1 MENSVVIKNLSL
13 KYKSTDFKAI
23 DNLSL
28 TIQKGEVF
36 GLLGPNGA
44 GKTSLISILTGLIK
58 PDEGKVIIEGFET
71 SKDIHKIR
79 RLIGVVPQ
87 EYALYP
93 KLTARENLMFFGS
106 MYGVRNPELKQR
118 INDGINQMG
127 LTKFANKRIDT
138 FSGGMKRRINL
149 LAGVL
154 HRPQVIFLDEP
165 TVGVDV
171 QSKRVIIEYLRQLN
185 EVGTTIIYSSH
196 LLHEAQTFCTRVAII
211 DHGVIQIEG
220 PTHEV
225 LISEG
230 RVKSLEEIFI
240 ENTGKS
246 VKEYV

>member
-1 MENSVVIKNLSL
+1 MVNSVEINTLSL
-13 KYKSTDFKAI
+13 KYKGTDFKAI

-28 TIQKGEVF
+28 NIQKGEVF

-58 PDEGKVIIEGFET
+58 PDEGTVKIEGLET
-71 SKDIHKIR
+71 AKSIHKIR
-79 RLIGVVPQ
+79 SLIGVVPQ

-93 KLTARENLMFFGS
+93 KLTAKENLMFFGS
-106 MYGVRNPELKQR
+106 MYGVKNPKLKKR
-118 INDGINQMG
+118 INDGIAQMG
-127 LTKFANKRIDT
+127 LAKFANKRIDT

-171 QSKRVIIEYLRQLN
+171 QSKRVIIDYLSQLN

-240 ENTGKS
+240 ENTGKN

>member
-1 MENSVVIKNLSL
+1 MNSVEINNLSL
-13 KYKSTDFKAI
+13 KYKGTDFKAI

-28 TIQKGEVF
+28 TVQKGEVL

-58 PDEGKVIIEGFET
+58 PDQGSVVIEGIAT
-71 SKDIHKIR
+71 IKDIRKIQS
-79 RLIGVVPQ
+79 LIGVVPQ

-93 KLTARENLMFFGS
+93 KLTAKENLFFFGS
-106 MYGVRNPELKQR
+106 MYGVKNPELKQR
-118 INDGINQMG
+118 INDGIAKMG
-127 LTKFANKRIDT
+127 LEKFANKQIET

-154 HRPQVIFLDEP
+154 HNPKVIFLDEP

-171 QSKRVIIEYLRQLN
+171 QSKVVIIDYLKQMN
-185 EVGTTIIYSSH
+185 EAGTTIIYSSH
-196 LLHEAQTFCTRVAII
+196 LLHEAQSFCTRVAII
-211 DHGVIQIEG
+211 DHGKIQIEG

-225 LISEG
+225 LISDG

-240 ENTGKS
+240 ENTGKR

>member
-1 MENSVVIKNLSL
+1 MVNSVEIKNLSL
-13 KYKSTDFKAI
+13 KYKDTDFKAI

-44 GKTSLISILTGLIK
+44 GKTSLISVLTGLIK
-58 PDEGKVIIEGFET
+58 PDEGKIIIEGFET
-71 SKDIHKIR
+71 SKNIQEIQ

-93 KLTARENLMFFGS
+93 KLTAKENLMFFGS
-106 MYGVRNPELKQR
+106 MYGVRNPDLKQR
-118 INDGINQMG
+118 IDAGIAQMG
-127 LTKFANKRIDT
+127 LTDFANKRIDT

-171 QSKRVIIEYLRQLN
+171 QSKRVIIEYLSQLN
-185 EVGTTIIYSSH
+185 EKGTTIIYSSH

-211 DHGVIQIEG
+211 DHGKIQIEG
-220 PTHEV
+220 VTQEV
-225 LISEG
+225 LVSEG
-230 RVKSLEEIFI
+230 KVKSLEEIFI
-240 ENTGKS
+240 ENTGKTT
-246 VKEYV
+246 KDYV

>member
-1 MENSVVIKNLSL
+1 MTNSVEIKNLSL
-13 KYKSTDFKAI
+13 KYSGTDFKAI
-23 DNLSL
+23 DNLNL
-28 TIQKGEVF
+28 TIQKGEVL

-58 PDEGKVIIEGFET
+58 PNEGKVIIEGLET
-71 SKDIHKIR
+71 SKNIGGIR
-79 RLIGVVPQ
+79 KLIGVVPQ

-93 KLTARENLMFFGS
+93 KLTAKENLMFFGS
-106 MYGVRNPELKQR
+106 MYGVRNPVLKQR
-118 INDGINQMG
+118 VEEGIEQMG
-127 LTKFANKRIDT
+127 LSKFANKRMDT

-171 QSKRVIIEYLRQLN
+171 QSKRVIIEYLNQLN
-185 EVGTTIIYSSH
+185 GVGTTIIYSSH
-196 LLHEAQTFCTRVAII
+196 LLHEAQTFCSRVAII

-220 PTHEV
+220 PTQEV

-230 RVKSLEEIFI
+230 RVKSLEEIFL
-240 ENTGKS
+240 ENTGKKA
-246 VKEYV
+246 KEYV

>member
-13 KYKSTDFKAI
+13 KYRSTDFKALH
-23 DNLSL
+23 NLNL
-28 TIQKGEVF
+28 TIKKGEVF

-58 PDEGKVIIEGFET
+58 PDEGKITIEGFET
-71 SKDIHKIR
+71 SKDIKKIR
-79 RLIGVVPQ
+79 SLIGVVPQ

-149 LAGVL
+149 LAGIL

-171 QSKRVIIEYLRQLN
+171 QSKRVIIEYLSQLN
-185 EVGTTIIYSSH
+185 DLGTTIIYSSH

-211 DHGVIQIEG
+211 DQGVIQIEG
-220 PTHEV
+220 PTEEV

-240 ENTGKS
+240 ENTGKK

>member
-1 MENSVVIKNLSL
+1 MENSVEIKNLSL
-13 KYKSTDFKAI
+13 KYKGTDFKAI

-28 TIQKGEVF
+28 TIEKGQVL

-44 GKTSLISILTGLIK
+44 GKTSLISVLTGLVK
-58 PDEGKVIIEGFET
+58 PNEGTVTIEGYKT
-71 SKDIHKIR
+71 SKNIQEIR
-79 RLIGVVPQ
+79 TLIGVVPQ

-93 KLTARENLMFFGS
+93 KLTAKENLMFFGS
-106 MYGVRNPELKQR
+106 MYGVKNPELKQR
-118 INDGINQMG
+118 VNDGIAKMG
-127 LTKFANKRIDT
+127 LADFANKRIDT

-154 HRPQVIFLDEP
+154 HRPVVIFLDEP

-171 QSKRVIIEYLRQLN
+171 QSKGVIIDYLSQLN
-185 EVGTTIIYSSH
+185 KAGTTIIYSSH

-211 DHGVIQIEG
+211 DHGIIQKEG
-220 PTHEV
+220 PTKEV

-240 ENTGKS
+240 ENTGQN